1 MRGRKWLVANL
12 TIEQSIYNFWPR
24 THSHRLVERLAVG
37 AFKLIVEHSTSS
49 GRASAATTGQSS
61 THGAGY
67 LRARSSCS
75 LSFCSAMNRLI
86 TVNSYTMLASTI
98 MIAIAKKLMML
109 MTALLFSQH
118 GEKAPAINGQGL

>member
-1 MRGRKWLVANL
+1 MVARGVRSRALRAHPSSDRLYSALVRYDDRDRGGEPL
-12 TIEQSIYNFWPR
+12 LR
-24 THSHRLVERLAVG
+24 
-37 AFKLIVEHSTSS
+37 
-49 GRASAATTGQSS
+49 
-61 THGAGY
+61 Y

-86 TVNSYTMLASTI
+86 TVNSCTMLASTI

-118 GEKAPAINGQGL
+118 GKKAPAINGQGL